1 MECACLTAYY
11 NSRPAGK
18 PNNIYTFITIYILIM
33 KNKNNINH
41 WLMYPFAMQI
51 KRNKKLLAMIALGC
65 STVFTACEKSMVD
78 MSTAPVATTATKA
91 DFSTLAAISLPTKSD
106 ALLAMQVYNNHFY
119 NQYGTYGTSYKA
131 YYWKDDNHAGRMD
144 FWTQQEAI
152 EMLIDAYNIN
162 PSTDMKN
169 KISYLYNGVRDGYGL
184 LWSDNKYNDDV
195 VWGSLMCV
203 RAFKITNDGGMLDMA
218 KNNFNMMW
226 TRAWDTQSLGGGL
239 WWTTDN
245 QTKNTCVNAP
255 AVICAMLLYQATGDA
270 TYKTKAKQIMDWM
283 VAKLYDSSTGEVKG
297 AINKAGVITEGA
309 LSYTQGTFIGACD
322 LLRADYPASNYLTM
336 GSKAMDYA
344 RSSMCYTSGGILK
357 DENDIADTQG
367 MKSIFAR
374 WACLFVKNTG
384 TASNYGAWL
393 DANASQAWSIRNSQG
408 LMWNIWG
415 TRTPE
420 TVRNAFETTCGVA
433 MVNGIYYYR

>member
-1 MECACLTAYY
+1 MQRGNYFATKSLSTTA
-11 NSRPAGK
+11 
-18 PNNIYTFITIYILIM
+18 
-33 KNKNNINH
+33 
-41 WLMYPFAMQI
+41 
-51 KRNKKLLAMIALGC
+51 KLLMLTTLGC
-65 STVFTACEKSMVD
+65 CLLFTSCKKDNTNTNDLALKPGDVQSNATSV
-78 MSTAPVATTATKA
+78 AATT
-91 DFSTLAAISLPTKSD
+91 LPTKAE

-119 NQYGTYGTSYKA
+119 NQYGTYGSSYKA
-131 YYWKDDNHAGRMD
+131 YYWKDDNHTGRMD

-162 PSTDMKN
+162 PSVDLKN

-184 LWSDNKYNDDV
+184 LWTNNIYNDDI
-195 VWGSLMCV
+195 VWGALMCV

-226 TRAWDTQSLGGGL
+226 NRAWDTQTLGGGL

-255 AVICAMLLYQATGDA
+255 AVICAMLLYQATGDVA
-270 TYKTKAKQIMDWM
+270 YKTKAKQIMDWL
-283 VAKLYDSSTGEVKG
+283 VLKLYDVSTGEVKG
-297 AINKAGVITEGA
+297 AMNASGIITEGA

-322 LLRADYPASNYLTM
+322 LLRTDYPSINYLAM
-336 GSKAMDYA
+336 GNKAMDYA
-344 RSSMCYTSGGILK
+344 RSSMCNTSGGILK
-357 DENDIADTQG
+357 DENGIADTQG

-374 WACLFVKNTG
+374 WATRFVKNTNS
-384 TASNYGAWL
+384 ASDYGAWL

-433 MVNGIYYYR
+433 MINGIYNYR

>member
-1 MECACLTAYY
+1 M
-11 NSRPAGK
+11 K
-18 PNNIYTFITIYILIM
+18 KKITIEPVELQSYGL
-33 KNKNNINH
+33 K
-41 WLMYPFAMQI
+41 LS
-51 KRNKKLLAMIALGC
+51 NKKRLLASIFAFSCL
-65 STVFTACEKSMVD
+65 FTACKKEQPDIALLSPEKSALNAT
-78 MSTAPVATTATKA
+78 SNSVATLSIPA
-91 DFSTLAAISLPTKSD
+91 KSE

-119 NQYGTYGTSYKA
+119 NQYGTYGPSYKA
-131 YYWKDDNHAGRMD
+131 YYWKDDNHTGRMD

-162 PSTDMKN
+162 PGTDLKN

-184 LWSDNKYNDDV
+184 LWTDNKFNDDI
-195 VWGSLMCV
+195 VWGALMCV

-226 TRAWDTQSLGGGL
+226 NRAWDTQSLGGGL

-255 AVICAMLLYQATGDA
+255 AVICAMLLYQATGDVS
-270 TYKTKAKQIMDWM
+270 YKNKAKLIMDWM
-283 VAKLYDSSTGEVKG
+283 VNRLYDSSSGEVKG
-297 AINKAGVITEGA
+297 AINKAGTITEGA

-322 LLRADYPASNYLTM
+322 LLRADFPAINYLAM
-336 GSKAMDYA
+336 GTKAMDYA
-344 RSSMCYTSGGILK
+344 RNSLCNTPGGILK
-357 DENDIADTQG
+357 DENGIADTQG

-384 TASNYGAWL
+384 TASNYGPWL
-393 DANASQAWSIRNSQG
+393 DANAAQAWSIRNNQG

-420 TVRNAFETTCGVA
+420 STRNAFETTCGVA